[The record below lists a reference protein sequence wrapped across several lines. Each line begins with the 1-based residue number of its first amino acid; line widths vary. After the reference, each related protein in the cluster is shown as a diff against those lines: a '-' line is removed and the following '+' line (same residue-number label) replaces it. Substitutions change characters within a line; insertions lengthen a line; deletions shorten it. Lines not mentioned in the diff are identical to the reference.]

1 MKEHASPD
9 IHNMIKKL
17 EQDYEFSPRQAE
29 GIIIILTELFKETS
43 SDLVSTNEITKIET
57 QLERR
62 IIDLKNEIANAKP
75 DIFKWIIPMILTI
88 IGLMITMYESLRV
101 GK

>member
-1 MKEHASPD
+1 MKEHATPD
-9 IHNMIKKL
+9 IHNMVKKL

-29 GIIIILTELFKETS
+29 GIVIILTELFKETS
-43 SDLVSTNEITKIET
+43 NDLVSANDITKIET
-57 QLERR
+57 EMEKR
-62 IIDLKNEIANAKP
+62 IIDLKNEIAAAKP

-88 IGLMITMYESLRV
+88 IGLIITMYESLRV